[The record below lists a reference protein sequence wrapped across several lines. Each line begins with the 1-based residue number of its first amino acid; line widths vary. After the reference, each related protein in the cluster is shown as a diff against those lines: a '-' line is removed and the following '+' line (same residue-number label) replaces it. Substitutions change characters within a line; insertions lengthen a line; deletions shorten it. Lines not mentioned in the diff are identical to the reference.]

1 MEPDEMKWNK
11 KFKYPKSSRS
21 LIDGKRH
28 YDIGPEGNEV
38 SHTKLPS
45 VTTII
50 GATQSEEKKKSL
62 ADWKA
67 RLGVQAADR
76 VRDIAALRGTAMH
89 TYLDAYIQGTGHKD
103 LTSVG
108 REAEPMAKKIISAG
122 LIDLNEIWGSEVT
135 LYYPEL
141 YAGATDVV
149 GIYNGRESIID
160 FKQTNKPKR
169 REWIDD
175 YFVQLGAYAMAHNY
189 VYGTKIQSG
198 IILMCSKDGF
208 FQKFESFDKEFV
220 GFQHEFLKKTDQYY
234 KNVPKSPSDKDTKND
249 EKV

>member
-1 MEPDEMKWNK
+1 MALMPGEEDLKMHWNK
-11 KFKYPKSSRS
+11 KFKYPTSSRS

-28 YDIGPEGNEV
+28 YDIGQ
-38 SHTKLPS
+38 TKLPS

-108 REAEPMAKKIISAG
+108 REAEPMAKKIINDG
-122 LIDLNEIWGSEVT
+122 LIDLSEIWGSEVT

-169 REWIDD
+169 REWIED

-189 VYGTKIQSG
+189 VYQTKIQSG

-208 FQKFESFDKEFV
+208 FQKFEVFDQEFV
-220 GFQHEFLKKTDQYY
+220 KFQHEFLKRTDQYY
-234 KNVPKSPSDKDTKND
+234 KNVSNTKGEKDTKND

>member
-1 MEPDEMKWNK
+1 MHWNK
-11 KFKYPKSSRS
+11 KFKYPTSSRS

-28 YDIGPEGNEV
+28 YDIGQ
-38 SHTKLPS
+38 TKLPS

-108 REAEPMAKKIISAG
+108 REAEPMAQKIINDG
-122 LIDLNEIWGSEVT
+122 LIDLSEIWGSEVT

-169 REWIDD
+169 REWIED

-189 VYGTKIQSG
+189 VYQTKIQSG

-208 FQKFESFDKEFV
+208 FQKFEVFDQEFV
-220 GFQHEFLKKTDQYY
+220 KFQHEFLKRTDQYY
-234 KNVPKSPSDKDTKND
+234 KNVSNTKGEKDTKND